1 MTQEEMAE
9 KLVEV
14 EARSKSNKKRLDKME
29 ERQDNLENLT
39 KAFSVMQNEQE
50 HIKTDVGEIKDD
62 VKQLVAKPAKRWDG
76 VVDKVIAVIVGAVV
90 GFLLNGGGIP

>member
-1 MTQEEMAE
+1 MTQGEMAE

-14 EARSKSNKKRLDKME
+14 EARSKSNRKRLDKME

-50 HIKTDVGEIKDD
+50 HIKEDVGEIKDD

-76 VVDKVIAVIVGAVV
+76 IIDKAIAVIVGAVV

>member
-1 MTQEEMAE
+1 MNVDEMAE

-14 EARSKSNKKRLDKME
+14 EARSKSNKKRLDKLE
-29 ERQDNLENLT
+29 ERQDNLEDLT

-62 VKQLVAKPAKRWDG
+62 VKQLVSKPAKRWDSI
-76 VVDKVIAVIVGAVV
+76 VDKGIAVIVGAVI
-90 GFLLNGGGIP
+90 GLLLNGGGIS

>member
-14 EARSKSNKKRLDKME
+14 EARSKSNRKRIDKME
-29 ERQDNLENLT
+29 ERQDNLEELT

-62 VKQLVAKPAKRWDG
+62 VKQLVAKPGKRWDG
-76 VVDKVIAVIVGAVV
+76 VIDKAIAVIVGAVV
-90 GFLLNGGGIP
+90 GYILNGGGIP

>member
-1 MTQEEMAE
+1 MNQDGMAE

-14 EARSKSNKKRLDKME
+14 EARSKSNTKRINKLE
-29 ERQDNLENLT
+29 ERQDNIEELT

-50 HIKTDVGEIKDD
+50 HIKTDVGEIKED

-76 VVDKVIAVIVGAVV
+76 VVDKAIAVIVGAVV
-90 GFLLNGGGIP
+90 GFLLNGGGLP

>member
-1 MTQEEMAE
+1 MNQNEMAE

-14 EARSKSNKKRLDKME
+14 EARSNSNKERLDKME
-29 ERQDNLENLT
+29 VRQDNLENLT

-76 VVDKVIAVIVGAVV
+76 IIDKAIAVIVGAVV

>member
-1 MTQEEMAE
+1 MNQDDMAE

-14 EARSKSNKKRLDKME
+14 EARSKRNEKRLDKME
-29 ERQDNLENLT
+29 ERQDNLEELT

-62 VKQLVAKPAKRWDG
+62 VKQLVSKPAKRWDSI
-76 VVDKVIAVIVGAVV
+76 VDKGIAVIVGAVV
-90 GFLLNGGGIP
+90 GFLLNGGGI